1 MSKKQ
6 PGDQVC
12 DSHDVIRKYI
22 DFVES
27 CGGDPGHHLARVS
40 VSNHASDKIK
50 GKVLE
55 VGVIIESNY
64 SKVII
69 CGDSEFY
76 SDYHSEYTNIYQVFQ
91 SYAAG
96 TLRICDTE
104 DRYGNSVVIELSYY
118 K

>member
-6 PGDQVC
+6 SVDQFC

-22 DFVES
+22 DYVES

-40 VSNHASDKIK
+40 VNNHIKDKIK

-55 VGVIIESNY
+55 VGVIVESNY

-76 SDYHSEYTNIYQVFQ
+76 SEYHPEYTNIYQVFQ

-96 TLRICDTE
+96 TLIIRDTE
-104 DRYGNSVVIELSYY
+104 DVHGNSVVIELSYY

>member
-1 MSKKQ
+1 MRKKQ
-6 PGDQVC
+6 PVNQFC

-22 DFVES
+22 DYVES
-27 CGGDPGHHLARVS
+27 YGGDPGHHFARVS
-40 VSNHASDKIK
+40 VSNHGDDKIK

-69 CGDSEFY
+69 CGDAEFY
-76 SDYHSEYTNIYQVFQ
+76 SDYYSEYTNIYQVFQ
-91 SYAAG
+91 SYAVG
-96 TLRICDTE
+96 TLRIRDTE